1 MKMDWK
7 ALGYQAKY
15 QIIDN
20 QVTVIWENIDAISE
34 AKSAAEERTMFKNFL
49 NGIICRFKG
58 HVLREAG
65 TCPYTGSTY
74 DVCTRCLIMIPI
86 QLAE

>member
-1 MKMDWK
+1 MSMDWK

-34 AKSAAEERTMFKNFL
+34 AKSAVEERE
-49 NGIICRFKG
+49 
-58 HVLREAG
+58 HV
-65 TCPYTGSTY
+65 
-74 DVCTRCLIMIPI
+74 I
-86 QLAE
+86 

>member
-20 QVTVIWENIDAISE
+20 QVTVIWENIDANSE
-34 AKSAAEERTMFKNFL
+34 AKSAA
-49 NGIICRFKG
+49 G
-58 HVLREAG
+58 REK
-65 TCPYTGSTY
+65 TY
-74 DVCTRCLIMIPI
+74 D
-86 QLAE
+86 

>member
-20 QVTVIWENIDAISE
+20 QVTVIWENIDANS
-34 AKSAAEERTMFKNFL
+34 AKLSAAEERE
-49 NGIICRFKG
+49 
-58 HVLREAG
+58 HV
-65 TCPYTGSTY
+65 
-74 DVCTRCLIMIPI
+74 I
-86 QLAE
+86 

>member
-34 AKSAAEERTMFKNFL
+34 AKSASEERE
-49 NGIICRFKG
+49 
-58 HVLREAG
+58 HV
-65 TCPYTGSTY
+65 
-74 DVCTRCLIMIPI
+74 I
-86 QLAE
+86 

>member
-20 QVTVIWENIDAISE
+20 QVTVIWENIDANSE
-34 AKSAAEERTMFKNFL
+34 AKSAAKERE
-49 NGIICRFKG
+49 
-58 HVLREAG
+58 HV
-65 TCPYTGSTY
+65 
-74 DVCTRCLIMIPI
+74 I
-86 QLAE
+86 